1 MRLEKVSAGYNRKI
15 IVRDVDIKV
24 AKGEII
30 SLIGP
35 NGGGKSTLLKSI
47 SGQLSLLGGSVY
59 IGKDDIRDI
68 PLKEM
73 SKKLSIVT
81 TERIAPQ
88 LMTAGDVVLA
98 GRLPY
103 TEGFGLFSECDK
115 KEMDRAVKLMK
126 IEALTEKNFSDMSD
140 GQKQRTL
147 IARAICQSPEV
158 LVMDEPTSYLDIR
171 HRMELMDVIKELA
184 GEGMSVIMSLHEL
197 ELAMAVSDRLL
208 LVYED
213 GNTVCETPRKVVER
227 GLIKE
232 LYGLDDKMYEKV
244 MKYCSIVN

>member
-1 MRLEKVSAGYNRKI
+1 
-15 IVRDVDIKV
+15 
-24 AKGEII
+24 
-30 SLIGP
+30 
-35 NGGGKSTLLKSI
+35 
-47 SGQLSLLGGSVY
+47 
-59 IGKDDIRDI
+59 
-68 PLKEM
+68 
-73 SKKLSIVT
+73 
-81 TERIAPQ
+81 
-88 LMTAGDVVLA
+88 
-98 GRLPY
+98 
-103 TEGFGLFSECDK
+103 
-115 KEMDRAVKLMK
+115 MK
-126 IEALTEKNFSDMSD
+126 IENLTEKNFSDMSD

-147 IARAICQSPEV
+147 IARAICQTPEI

-232 LYGLDDKMYEKV
+232 LYGLDDKMYERV
-244 MKYCSIVN
+244 MNSCT